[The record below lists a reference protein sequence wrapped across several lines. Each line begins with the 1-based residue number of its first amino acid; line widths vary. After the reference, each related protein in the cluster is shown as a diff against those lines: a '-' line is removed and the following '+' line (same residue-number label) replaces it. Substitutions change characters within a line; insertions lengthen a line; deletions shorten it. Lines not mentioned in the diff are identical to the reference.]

1 MSNLTQD
8 MGKYSCLFA
17 NILIPLCPEI
27 QIEFN
32 KITRANL
39 TNGQLRVSRARPG
52 SVGAGCRALW
62 PRHVCH
68 TLSRP
73 RIPDTATYQTP
84 ERDGDAAYFV
94 WFSIQRIH
102 LQHRESW
109 YHDPHADPWRR
120 LSFGCLNHCLYPC
133 WMHSDGKI
141 SFQNR

>member
-73 RIPDTATYQTP
+73 RIPDTATYQTRR
-84 ERDGDAAYFV
+84 ETEMLHSLCGLASKESTCNTENHDIATLMLTLGGDF
-94 WFSIQRIH
+94 H
-102 LQHRESW
+102 L
-109 YHDPHADPWRR
+109 DA
-120 LSFGCLNHCLYPC
+120 
-133 WMHSDGKI
+133 
-141 SFQNR
+141 